1 MSSANLEM
9 AAATSTVHAFRD
21 DALGDLDAVGV
32 AERLRRGEVSAREV
46 ADAALARAEAVN
58 PLLNAVVLTDRER
71 IRQAGRTRRT
81 GVFADVPTFI
91 KDNTDL
97 KGLPTRHGS
106 RAVSGAPAAADS
118 AFARQYLAQ
127 GFTVIGKSTMPEFG
141 FNASTE
147 FAGGLPPT
155 RNPWLLSHSSGASSG
170 GSAALVASGVVP
182 IAHANDGGG
191 SIRIPA
197 ACCGLVGLKPTRGRL
212 VDGEAARSLPVKIVS
227 EGVVTRSVRD
237 TAHFFAGMERI
248 YRNPKLPPVGLVE
261 GAASRRLRIGLVT
274 DSITGHATDD
284 ETRQAVL
291 DTAHL
296 LEAQGH
302 TVEELTLPVPPRF
315 ADDFSTY
322 WGMLSFLAAT
332 FGKRVMGPDFDAAKL
347 DNLSQ
352 GLAQLYRRNLHKT
365 PLVLYRLQR
374 SWQDYAR
381 IFDTRDV
388 VLSPVLA
395 HVTPELGHLSPAQPF
410 DTLFERLLRYVS
422 FTPLNNASG
431 SPAMSLPLGADA
443 RGLPIGV
450 QFSARQGDER
460 TLLSL
465 AYELEAL
472 RPWRRIQDLVPA
484 L

>member
-431 SPAMSLPLGADA
+431 SPAMSLPLGADV

-484 L
+484 R